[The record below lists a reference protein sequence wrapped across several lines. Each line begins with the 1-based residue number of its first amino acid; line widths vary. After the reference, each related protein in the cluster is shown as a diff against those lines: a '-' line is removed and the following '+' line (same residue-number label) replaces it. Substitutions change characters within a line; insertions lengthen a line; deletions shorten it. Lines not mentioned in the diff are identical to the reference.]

1 MEELALD
8 IWRGGRWQ
16 KAARLRLRE
25 WGLIA

>member
-16 KAARLRLRE
+16 KAAHLRLGK
-25 WGLIA
+25 WGLMP